1 MAALDEETFNA
12 AFGERLKWV
21 REAMGLSRPQL
32 AKRLG
37 VSTEQLKRYE
47 TRRSSAF
54 PLYLL
59 PDLIEATLEPYP
71 FWVGEQS
78 SKHWRF
84 KVISSR

>member
-1 MAALDEETFNA
+1 MSSLDEETFNA

-21 REAMGLSRPQL
+21 REAMGLSRPAF

-37 VSTEQLKRYE
+37 VTAEQLKRFE
-47 TRRSSAF
+47 TRRTSAF

-59 PDLIEATLEPYP
+59 PELIETTLEPYA
-71 FWVGEQS
+71 FWVGEQP

-84 KVISSR
+84 KVVSSR